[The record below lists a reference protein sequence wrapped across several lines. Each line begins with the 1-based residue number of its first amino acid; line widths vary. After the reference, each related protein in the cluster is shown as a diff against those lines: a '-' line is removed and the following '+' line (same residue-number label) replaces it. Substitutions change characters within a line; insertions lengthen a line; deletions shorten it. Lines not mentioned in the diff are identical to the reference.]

1 MNVLIGVI
9 LDEYSMMK
17 FRENTNSL
25 SGEINTDKIK
35 NRSFEYYLLG
45 YRILDLATGSA
56 FSITIDDYL
65 DSSDLDVVGL
75 NKSKLFRSFNYSFG
89 DLYNKP
95 CGRLG
100 ILPFYEFNGTLIDRD
115 NISHYIKIPLDLK
128 EFYPNFTINLDSYEY
143 NITYEEYTSKGEFFQ
158 QTRCY
163 RLSEYFSYTNTAF
176 INYIKSRHNIK
187 NNTNCTYIDEMCVLI
202 SSKSTIELVLE
213 KETKTFLLAILNYVF
228 VDGNNYIV
236 INPDIKII
244 AMITAYFPL
253 SKVKL
258 YLSKNMDISVL
269 IRFALS
275 FCKDK
280 YDRSVHGD
288 TFIVLFD
295 YYGTLNTDEQ
305 KLYVEMSKDISK
317 RIKIGNKEA
326 RINTDIVYLVANLN
340 LLGFNFELY

>member
-9 LDEYSMMK
+9 LDEYSIMK

-25 SGEINTDKIK
+25 SGEINTDKLK
-35 NRSFEYYLLG
+35 NKRFEYYLLG
-45 YRILDLATGSA
+45 YRILDLSTSSA
-56 FSITIDDYL
+56 FSITIDDYYN
-65 DSSDLDVVGL
+65 SDLDVVGL
-75 NKSKLFRSFNYSFG
+75 NKSKLSMSFKYSFG
-89 DLYNKP
+89 DLHNKS
-95 CGRLG
+95 CGKLG
-100 ILPFYEFNGTLIDRD
+100 FLPFYEFDGTLIDRD
-115 NISHYIKIPLDLK
+115 NIPHYIKIPLDLE
-128 EFYPNFTINLDSYEY
+128 EFYPNVTINLDNYEY
-143 NITYEEYTSKGEFFQ
+143 SITYEEYTSKGEFFQ

-163 RLSEYFSYTNTAF
+163 RLSEGLSYTNKTF
-176 INYIKSRHNIK
+176 INYIKSRYTIK
-187 NNTNCTYIDEMCVLI
+187 NNHNCIYIDGMCVLT

-213 KETKTFLLAILNYVF
+213 KETKTFLLSILSYVF

-236 INPDIKII
+236 VNPDIKII

-258 YLSKNMDISVL
+258 YLSKCMDISVL

-280 YDRSVHGD
+280 YNESVASD
-288 TFIVLFD
+288 IFIVLYD
-295 YYGTLNTDEQ
+295 YYGTLNPDEQ
-305 KLYVEMSKDISK
+305 KIYIEMSKGISK
-317 RIKIGNKEA
+317 RLKIGNKED